1 VLRPHLCAAASET
14 PIVDPSDWFPQN
26 AESLLDALVAE
37 SLLRRRPT
45 GWYWTSPQRAQ
56 DLTDLRGSGDT
67 VRIVEDGTGRLLGT
81 IDAAA
86 SHRHAHPGA
95 VYVHQGV
102 THVVRALDLTESV
115 AIVIPEEVDFTTFA
129 RDVSDIRIIDVDQSW
144 KRGCVQMNV
153 GAVDVSSQTV
163 AFERRGLD
171 GTLLGVVDLDLPERV
186 LRTRAVWWTFEQ
198 GCLPEQTYQDL
209 PGAVHAAEH
218 AAIGLLPLFASCD
231 RWDIGGVSTEFHP
244 DTGATTIFIYDG
256 VPGGAGFTE
265 RGALVVHEWIG
276 ATLQAVSSCRCTDG
290 CPACIQSPK
299 CGNGNEPLSKSGAVA
314 VLTEITDSFAS
325 FLPEESVLP

>member
-1 VLRPHLCAAASET
+1 MISGSSTWIRPG
-14 PIVDPSDWFPQN
+14 N
-26 AESLLDALVAE
+26 
-37 SLLRRRPT
+37 
-45 GWYWTSPQRAQ
+45 
-56 DLTDLRGSGDT
+56 
-67 VRIVEDGTGRLLGT
+67 
-81 IDAAA
+81 
-86 SHRHAHPGA
+86 
-95 VYVHQGV
+95 
-102 THVVRALDLTESV
+102 VV
-115 AIVIPEEVDFTTFA
+115 
-129 RDVSDIRIIDVDQSW
+129 
-144 KRGCVQMNV
+144 GVQMNV

-186 LRTRAVWWTFEQ
+186 LRTRAVWWTFEE

-265 RGALVVHEWIG
+265 RGAHVVHEWIG
-276 ATLQAVSSCRCTDG
+276 ATLQAVTFMPLHRWVPGVHSIAQVRQRKRAAEQIRSRCCSHGDHRFL
-290 CPACIQSPK
+290 CF
-299 CGNGNEPLSKSGAVA
+299 
-314 VLTEITDSFAS
+314 VLTWRNQSCHRSEASAGLSHDCFCTEHAGGWADSGGADTDRDVRS
-325 FLPEESVLP
+325 LPRALD

>member
-1 VLRPHLCAAASET
+1 
-14 PIVDPSDWFPQN
+14 
-26 AESLLDALVAE
+26 
-37 SLLRRRPT
+37 
-45 GWYWTSPQRAQ
+45 
-56 DLTDLRGSGDT
+56 
-67 VRIVEDGTGRLLGT
+67 
-81 IDAAA
+81 
-86 SHRHAHPGA
+86 
-95 VYVHQGV
+95 
-102 THVVRALDLTESV
+102 
-115 AIVIPEEVDFTTFA
+115 
-129 RDVSDIRIIDVDQSW
+129 
-144 KRGCVQMNV
+144 
-153 GAVDVSSQTV
+153 
-163 AFERRGLD
+163 
-171 GTLLGVVDLDLPERV
+171 
-186 LRTRAVWWTFEQ
+186 VWWTFEQ